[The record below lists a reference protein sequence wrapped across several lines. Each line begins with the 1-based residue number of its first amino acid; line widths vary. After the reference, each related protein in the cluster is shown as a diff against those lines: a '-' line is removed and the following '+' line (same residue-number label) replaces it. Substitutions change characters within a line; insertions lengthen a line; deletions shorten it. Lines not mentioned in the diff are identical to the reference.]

1 MHSGVEQ
8 EYISLHCNDLAS
20 PYLVSV
26 LLLQEVEKPMMNIK
40 RILVAAS
47 LTDGR
52 DAAFER
58 GLALARASGAEM
70 YLLHAVPA
78 NQAFSVGATHR
89 LERTAELRGRAERA
103 GVVVRT
109 AEQHGDPAEI
119 IELHANARDVDL
131 IVMGADRTPGSRWLR
146 RTSIAERVL
155 RRTTKPALV
164 VPIDDD
170 AESGFDSLLVA
181 VDLTPAS
188 KGLVGYAVHLPGT
201 DSPRLTVVHAARGIE
216 SAAAVQSPARW
227 TVPEYRTHVL
237 EDARRQLEAVVAD
250 VPRAIERRVQVATGS
265 HAEAIVNEAAAVN
278 ADLVV
283 VGRSGR
289 FRPLGSTA
297 LRVLRDNTR
306 ALLVIPVMEDVSG
319 SEMADHY
326 LRAA

>member
-1 MHSGVEQ
+1 
-8 EYISLHCNDLAS
+8 
-20 PYLVSV
+20 
-26 LLLQEVEKPMMNIK
+26 MNSK

-89 LERTAELRGRAERA
+89 LERTAELRNRAKQA

-109 AEQHGDPAEI
+109 VEQHGDPAEI
-119 IELHANARDVDL
+119 IELHANARAVDL
-131 IVMGADRTPGSRWLR
+131 IVMGADRTIGSRWLR

-155 RRTTKPALV
+155 RRTTKPTLI

-170 AESGFDSLLVA
+170 AESGFGNLLVA
-181 VDLTPAS
+181 VDLSPAS
-188 KGLVGYAVHLPGT
+188 KRIVDYAVHLPGD
-201 DSPRLTVVHAARGIE
+201 DSRRLTVVHAARDIE
-216 SAAAVQSPARW
+216 SAAAVWSPARW
-227 TVPEYRTHVL
+227 MVPDYRTYVL
-237 EDARRQLEAVVAD
+237 ADARRQLEAVVAD
-250 VPRAIERRVQVATGS
+250 VPSAVDTRDQMATGP
-265 HAEAIVNEAAAVN
+265 HAKAIVKEAEAVN

-297 LRVLRDNTR
+297 LRVLRDNKR
-306 ALLVIPVMEDVSG
+306 ALLVVPIMEALPASD
-319 SEMADHY
+319 MAEHY
-326 LRAA
+326 RPAA

>member
-1 MHSGVEQ
+1 
-8 EYISLHCNDLAS
+8 
-20 PYLVSV
+20 
-26 LLLQEVEKPMMNIK
+26 MNSK

-89 LERTAELRGRAERA
+89 LERTAELRSRAEQA

-109 AEQHGDPAEI
+109 VEQHGDPAEI
-119 IELHANARDVDL
+119 IELHANARAVDL
-131 IVMGADRTPGSRWLR
+131 IVMGADRTLGSRWLR
-146 RTSIAERVL
+146 RPSIAERVL
-155 RRTTKPALV
+155 RRTTKPTLI

-170 AESGFDSLLVA
+170 AESSFGNLLVA
-181 VDLTPAS
+181 VDLSPAS
-188 KGLVGYAVHLPGT
+188 KGVVDYAVQLPGD
-201 DSPRLTVVHAARGIE
+201 DSPRLTVVHAVKGIE

-227 TVPEYRTHVL
+227 MVPEYRTYVL

-250 VPRAIERRVQVATGS
+250 VPSAVDTRVQLATGS
-265 HAEAIVNEAAAVN
+265 HAKAIVREAEAVN

-297 LRVLRDNTR
+297 LRVLRDNKR
-306 ALLVIPVMEDVSG
+306 ALLVVPIMEALPA
-319 SEMADHY
+319 SEMAEHY
-326 LRAA
+326 RPAA